1 MLAERTLRWWA
12 DRPLPL
18 APHLGTAPL
27 APHLG
32 TAPLHVTIVFIV
44 VTIVTLVLLLMI
56 DVFSAS
62 IPNHIGIFSLL

>member
-1 MLAERTLRWWA
+1 MLAERTLKWWA
-12 DRPLPL
+12 DRPL
-18 APHLGTAPL
+18 PL